1 MSKLRDVAY
10 DAWRVDVHHYPC
22 ERYAFYA
29 AWSAALEAAAKVCDA
44 HGAMTR
50 VAAMLRDPEFRWPG
64 EAPQADD
71 DPNDCHDWTPKG
83 M

>member
-1 MSKLRDVAY
+1 MSKIRD
-10 DAWRVDVHHYPC
+10 DAFLSFWEKYGAGAHTDSFMHGWR
-22 ERYAFYA
+22 
-29 AWSAALEAAAKVCDA
+29 AALDAVAKVCDA

-64 EAPQADD
+64 DTPQADD